1 MLRDVHYEYAGI
13 MWCLIKRRFSLG
25 AAYFSRYLV
34 PSSRAETHEL
44 FMYDFYTSEANGQKG
59 FYPAWVAM

>member
-25 AAYFSRYLV
+25 AAYFSLYR
-34 PSSRAETHEL
+34 PKHEL
-44 FMYDFYTSEANGQKG
+44 FMYDFYTSEANDQKG